1 MYIEVEVE
9 VELDEFYRQL
19 DHEERLELAEMLS
32 EDNLAIET
40 PLCQNGGDVDWYKSL
55 KVLAHNRNS
64 LSLEE
69 EDIISKIASR
79 FI

>member
-1 MYIEVEVE
+1 MYIEVE

-40 PLCQNGGDVDWYKSL
+40 PLCRNGNDVDWYKSL
-55 KVLAHNRNS
+55 KVLAHNRDS

-69 EDIISKIASR
+69 ENIISKIASR